1 MTSPQATGAEAE
13 RPRPEQVAL
22 AWLALV
28 DAGDARASWRRAAT
42 FFRSMVKETQ
52 WAQSVQRV
60 RQSLGRVVARRLTSA
75 TPATELPGAPDGQY
89 LVLQFETE
97 FEHKQSAVE
106 TVTPMLDVDGVWRVS
121 GYFVR

>member
-1 MTSPQATGAEAE
+1 
-13 RPRPEQVAL
+13 
-22 AWLALV
+22 
-28 DAGDARASWRRAAT
+28 
-42 FFRSMVKETQ
+42 MVKETQ